1 MVVTPLPTQM
11 MPQLQQLLERMNI
24 CAQELESIMQ
34 TENNAI
40 RALDADLILQ
50 VSDQRIL
57 AHQCLAQLEQQCHQL
72 LQHHQISEELT
83 LSIIIDMYAGAQTSN
98 LQALRRNLYEQ
109 MLKVDQQSQE
119 NRMRLSAAYNVSTT
133 ILQGLG
139 LSQQEQTYH
148 RGTNG

>member
-1 MVVTPLPTQM
+1 MVVAPLPTQM
-11 MPQLQQLLERMNI
+11 IPQLYQLLERMNV

-34 TENNAI
+34 AENHAI
-40 RALDADLILQ
+40 RSLDADLIVQ
-50 VSDQRIL
+50 ASDQRIL
-57 AHQCLAQLEQQCHQL
+57 AHQCMAQLEQQCHQL
-72 LQHHQISEELT
+72 LQRHQISGELT
-83 LSIIIDMYAGAQTSN
+83 LSVIIDMYADMQTSD
-98 LQALRRNLYEQ
+98 LQALRRNLYDR

-139 LSQQEQTYH
+139 LVQPEQTYQ